1 MESPLLDQLSQGN
14 SILVFDCEFW
24 HMFDKVE
31 GVHYLPEKNYFFIPR
46 EVGGF
51 MCKKTHGW
59 EIKEQFFVTL
69 DYPLEDVSLPISQFA
84 SVGLETAGLLDQIQ
98 DQIGIP
104 WVDAHK
110 SVLDAKQRTLLT
122 KAIKLYKNDPH
133 IKKHHEPYSW
143 IKHFLT
149 IYSQSTVIVKGTGDI
164 QALKNICFLKN
175 IPYKEPNGIVDIAE
189 WNAKSKKICGSA
201 KLEHTFHCIYPKLSP
216 EIRQVLDQLPLG
228 EAHNPV
234 MDATM
239 TLIVA
244 MFSASAPKRRRV

>member
-1 MESPLLDQLSQGN
+1 MDSPILDSLSHGN

-24 HMFDKVE
+24 HLFNKAD
-31 GVHYLPEKNYFFIPR
+31 VHYLPEKDYFFVPR

-51 MCKKTHGW
+51 MCKKSKGW
-59 EIKEQFFVTL
+59 SIKEQFFVTL
-69 DYPLEDVSLPISQFA
+69 DCPLDDVSLPVSQFA
-84 SVGLETAGLLDQIQ
+84 SVGIETAAELDQIQ
-98 DQIGIP
+98 EQIGVA

-110 SVLDAKQRTLLT
+110 TVLDSKQKNLLN

-143 IKHFLT
+143 VRKFLK
-149 IYSQSTVIVKGTGDI
+149 IFSESTVIVKGTGDLE
-164 QALKNICFLKN
+164 ALQNLCRIKGFEYPQPKHI
-175 IPYKEPNGIVDIAE
+175 IDIAE
-189 WNAKSKKICGSA
+189 WNAVSKRLCGSA
-201 KLEHTFHCIYPKLSP
+201 KLETTFKCIQHKLTP
-216 EIRQVLDQLPLG
+216 EIRKVLDQLPLG

-244 MFSASAPKRRRV
+244 MFSSSPAHHRNRI